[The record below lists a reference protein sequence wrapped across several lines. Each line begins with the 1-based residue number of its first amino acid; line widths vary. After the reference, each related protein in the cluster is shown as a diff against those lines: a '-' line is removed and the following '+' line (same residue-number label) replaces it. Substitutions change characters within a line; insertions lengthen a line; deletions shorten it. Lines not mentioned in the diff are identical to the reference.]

1 MKHSLSLVFFI
12 LTASVIQFF
21 LSGCAYKLST
31 KLEKLP
37 GDVKSIQVPLFIN
50 SSTEPG
56 IEVFFTNS
64 LKNETLKSRVVKLVN
79 EESESDGILQ
89 GRIVDVDVLASDSII
104 DAKTSNP
111 KYLPRDNVLTSA
123 YTVTVNVEL
132 ILKKKGSSVIYWSGN
147 FKQAQNY
154 SAPGI
159 TLPVINTANNL
170 YNHSAKRQTLDAI
183 SKEMMQAA
191 FDRMLENF

>member
-1 MKHSLSLVFFI
+1 MKRSLSLIFFI

-21 LSGCAYKLST
+21 LSSCAYKLST

-79 EESESDGILQ
+79 DESESDGILQ
-89 GRIVDVDVLASDSII
+89 GRIADVDVLASDSII
-104 DAKTSNP
+104 DAKREARSFTGAETLG
-111 KYLPRDNVLTSA
+111 KHKIIRRR
-123 YTVTVNVEL
+123 EL
-132 ILKKKGSSVIYWSGN
+132 RCRSS
-147 FKQAQNY
+147 
-154 SAPGI
+154 
-159 TLPVINTANNL
+159 T
-170 YNHSAKRQTLDAI
+170 RQTIFTIFQQSGKLWTQFQ
-183 SKEMMQAA
+183 K
-191 FDRMLENF
+191 R